1 MKKVYLFSAIAVMAA
16 VTACTK
22 EPVNNQPD
30 PEEGPVPVQF
40 GLASPAY
47 SVTTKSAGGLDAWNN
62 TTLYVF
68 GYDRTAEDFA
78 EASATTLIYNVG
90 AEAATGTEA
99 SLTVQHDVSEAG
111 DGSLMEPF
119 YYEDGVN
126 YDFYGYHIDDAAVDK
141 TDPDGEPIPVVVPED
156 GTTVDGVDLTK
167 GVYVKFHING
177 SQDLMTAKAD
187 PAVDVVGAAETVD
200 PSRAYSAYAARRG
213 VQPTLTFQHQLARF
227 KFQIRSGSLSGNT
240 VKVDSIKILDQPA
253 DGYLKVVGLAEKEQ
267 VITTFTPAE
276 PAEALVDFAL
286 MQKDDASGAMGKL
299 APVTPT
305 DQWSEEEPATT
316 SNQVG
321 ESIMIVP
328 GGSSCTIRI
337 KTSQEGVTTSIP
349 AQEYTIDAEQLTLE
363 GQPLGEGAVFEAGKV
378 YTITLV
384 IYGPEEIEIT
394 ATLDPWE
401 DGGSIE
407 WDPDK

>member
-40 GLASPAY
+40 GLASPEY
-47 SVTTKSAGGLDAWNN
+47 SVTTKSAGGLDKWNN

-99 SLTVQHDVSEAG
+99 SLTVEHDVSEEG

-141 TDPDGEPIPVVVPED
+141 TDPDGVPVPVVVPEE
-156 GTTVDGVDLTK
+156 GTTVDGADLTK
-167 GVYVKFHING
+167 GVYVKFHIDG

-187 PAVDVVGAAETVD
+187 PAADVVGATETVD

-213 VQPTLTFQHQLARF
+213 VQPTLAFQHQLARF
-227 KFQIRSGSLSGNT
+227 KFQIRSGSESGNT
-240 VKVDSIKILDQPA
+240 VKVDSIKILDQQA
-253 DGYLKVVGLAEKEQ
+253 DGYLKVVGLAEEEQ
-267 VITTFTPAE
+267 VITPFTPAE
-276 PAEALVDFAL
+276 PAEALVDFEL
-286 MQKDDASGAMGKL
+286 MQRNSESGQMEGLVA
-299 APVTPT
+299 ATPT
-305 DQWSEEEPATT
+305 DPWSSEEPATT
-316 SNQVG
+316 PNAVG

-337 KTSQEGVTTSIP
+337 KTSQEGVTTPIP
-349 AQEYTIDAEQLTLE
+349 AQEHTVNAADLMIGEESANAEK
-363 GQPLGEGAVFEAGKV
+363 FEAGKQ

-384 IYGPEEIEIT
+384 IYGPEDIEIT
-394 ATLDPWE
+394 ATLEAWE
-401 DGGSIE
+401 DGGGVE

>member
-68 GYDRTAEDFA
+68 GYDRTAEDFT
-78 EASATTLIYNVG
+78 EAKALIYNVG
-90 AEAATGTEA
+90 AKAANGTEA
-99 SLTVQHDVSEAG
+99 TLDVKHEVSG
-111 DGSLMEPF
+111 GVDGPTMEPF

-126 YDFYGYHIDDAAVDK
+126 YDFYGYHIDDAAN
-141 TDPDGEPIPVVVPED
+141 PDGEPIPVVVPEE

-167 GVYVKFHING
+167 GVYVKFHIEG

-187 PAVDVVGAAETVD
+187 PAEDVQGATETVD

-213 VQPTLTFQHQLARF
+213 VQPTLKFQHQLARF
-227 KFQIRSGSLSGNT
+227 KFQIRSGSESGNT
-240 VKVDSIKILDQPA
+240 VKVDSIKIIDQPA
-253 DGYLKVVGLAEKEQ
+253 DGYLKVVGLAEEED

-276 PAEALVDFAL
+276 PAEALVDFVLQEDDGAGS
-286 MQKDDASGAMGKL
+286 MKDL
-299 APVTPT
+299 APVSPI
-305 DQWSEEEPATT
+305 DPWSSEDRATEP
-316 SNQVG
+316 NKVG

-337 KTSQEGVTTSIP
+337 KTSQDGVTTSIP
-349 AQEYTIDAEQLTLE
+349 AQEYTVNAADLMK
-363 GQPLGEGAVFEAGKV
+363 GEESANATEFEAGKQ
-378 YTITLV
+378 YTITIV

-394 ATLDPWE
+394 ATLDAWE

>member
-40 GLASPAY
+40 GLASPEY

-78 EASATTLIYNVG
+78 ETSALIYNVG
-90 AEAATGTEA
+90 ASAATGTEA
-99 SLTVQHDVSEAG
+99 TLDVKHDVSEEG
-111 DGSLMEPF
+111 DGTLMEPF

-141 TDPDGEPIPVVVPED
+141 TDPDGVPVPVVVPEQ
-156 GTTVDGVDLTK
+156 GTSVDGADLTK
-167 GVYVKFHING
+167 GVYVKFHIDG

-187 PAVDVVGAAETVD
+187 PAADIVGTELEDVGTDKV
-200 PSRAYSAYAARRG
+200 YSAYAARRD

-227 KFQIRSGSLSGNT
+227 KFQIRSGSESGNT

-253 DGYLKVVGLAEKEQ
+253 DGYLKVVGLAESES
-267 VITTFTPAE
+267 VITPFTPAE
-276 PAEALVDFAL
+276 PAEALVDFEL
-286 MQKDDASGAMGKL
+286 MQRNNESGQMEGLVAATPKD
-299 APVTPT
+299 P
-305 DQWSEEEPATT
+305 WSSEEPATT
-316 SNQVG
+316 PNAVG

-328 GGSSCTIRI
+328 DGSSCTIRI

-349 AQEYTIDAEQLTLE
+349 AQEYTIEAKNLTLE
-363 GQPLGEGAVFEAGKV
+363 GELLGDGAVFEAGKV

>member
-16 VTACTK
+16 MTACTK
-22 EPVNNQPD
+22 EPAGNS
-30 PEEGPVPVQF
+30 PETPENDGPVPVQF
-40 GLASPAY
+40 GLASPDY
-47 SVTTKSAGGLDAWNN
+47 QVSTKSTGGLDAWNN
-62 TTLYVF
+62 TPLYVF

-78 EASATTLIYNVG
+78 ETSALIYNVG
-90 AEAATGTEA
+90 ATAASGTEA
-99 SLTVQHDVSEAG
+99 TLDVKHDVSEEG

-126 YDFYGYHIDDAAVDK
+126 YDFYGYHIDDAAVNK
-141 TDPDGEPIPVVVPED
+141 TDPDGEPIPVVVPEE

-167 GVYVKFHING
+167 GVYVKFKING

-187 PAVDVVGAAETVD
+187 PTKDVVGATETVD
-200 PSRAYSAYAARRG
+200 PSKAYSAYAARRG
-213 VQPTLTFQHQLARF
+213 VQPTLAFQHQLARF
-227 KFQIRSGSLSGNT
+227 KFQIRSGSESGNT

-253 DGYLKVVGLAEKEQ
+253 DGYLKVVGLAEEEQ

-276 PAEALVDFAL
+276 PAEALVDFEL
-286 MQKDDASGAMGKL
+286 MQKDDVSGAMVGLK
-299 APVTPT
+299 PVTPV
-305 DQWSEEEPATT
+305 DQWSSEEPATEPNT
-316 SNQVG
+316 VG

-337 KTSQEGVTTSIP
+337 KTSQEGVTTPIP
-349 AQEYTIDAEQLTLE
+349 AQEYTIDAADLMI
-363 GQPLGEGAVFEAGKV
+363 GEESANATEFEAGKY
-378 YTITLV
+378 YTVTLV

-394 ATLDPWE
+394 ATLEAWE
-401 DGGSIE
+401 DGGGVE

>member
-78 EASATTLIYNVG
+78 ETSALIYNVG

-99 SLTVQHDVSEAG
+99 SLTVEHDVSEAG

-141 TDPDGEPIPVVVPED
+141 TDSDGEPIPVVVPEE
-156 GTTVDGVDLTK
+156 GTTVDGVELTK
-167 GVYVKFHING
+167 GVYVKFKING

-187 PAVDVVGAAETVD
+187 PAVDVVGATETVD

-227 KFQIRSGSLSGNT
+227 KFQIRSGSESGNT

-253 DGYLKVVGLAEKEQ
+253 DGYLKVVGLTEEEQ

-276 PAEALVDFAL
+276 PAEALVDFVLQQDDGAGS
-286 MQKDDASGAMGKL
+286 MKDLES
-299 APVTPT
+299 VSPT
-305 DQWSEEEPATT
+305 DPWSSEDRATEP
-316 SNQVG
+316 NKVG

-337 KTSQEGVTTSIP
+337 KTSQEGVTTPIP
-349 AQEYTIDAEQLTLE
+349 AQEYTINAADLMI
-363 GQPLGEGAVFEAGKV
+363 GEESANATDFEAGKY